1 MATFTNYRGIII
13 IFLHLYPYTYIH
25 VHTHTHILT
34 HSQTFHID
42 EIELHFQR
50 SLAKVKPNQDGV
62 ITKSSLHSNNHQSR
76 DSPSPNQQSRMTP
89 PTSSSSS
96 ASSPRRRVISN
107 SKPLPPPLKLATPTS
122 TVPSTVQSLQTHQ
135 HHHSTRATHRQTIIV
150 PTLNT
155 TTGLTGLSRLSS
167 SSSSPSSIVG
177 PPALTVS
184 NGLPGA
190 GAGTSPPSSLTKS
203 YFPPN
208 VTQIQTLPTISAAA
222 LTNLAAA
229 SGGGGAGGVYQTV
242 IPVASTNILT
252 SQQQRVIH
260 QTIPNGSSSPKR
272 SVAAHQS
279 CTSGNATTA
288 VHLPGNASGLAAVQL
303 TPGGPILA
311 LPSGGLTQTSSG
323 SSSVIGQRALMTGI
337 AGLGGSSGGGGG
349 YQLQAPSITQPGSL
363 QIINIPDESSSSATL
378 RRPSPAPL
386 LADAPTLTKPPT
398 VLNVSQIPNLIAIN
412 PASPSSPSPGNKTPT
427 VKVLGVSGA
436 QSPIRGI
443 PQLSFE

>member
-1 MATFTNYRGIII
+1 M
-13 IFLHLYPYTYIH
+13 P
-25 VHTHTHILT
+25 HTHTL
-34 HSQTFHID
+34 D

-50 SLAKVKPNQDGV
+50 SLAKVKPSQDGV
-62 ITKSSLHSNNHQSR
+62 ITKPSPNDHQNR
-76 DSPSPNQQSRMTP
+76 DSPSPNQPSRRTP
-89 PTSSSSS
+89 PTSSS
-96 ASSPRRRVISN
+96 ASSPRRHVISS
-107 SKPLPPPLKLATPTS
+107 SKPLPPPLKLATPTT

-135 HHHSTRATHRQTIIV
+135 RHHSTRATHRQAIIV

-167 SSSSPSSIVG
+167 SSSPPSSVVG

-229 SGGGGAGGVYQTV
+229 SSGGGSGGVYQTV

-260 QTIPNGSSSPKR
+260 QGIPNGSSSPKR
-272 SVAAHQS
+272 SIAAQS
-279 CTSGNATTA
+279 GTSGHTATA
-288 VHLPGNASGLAAVQL
+288 MHLPGNASGLAAVQL

-323 SSSVIGQRALMTGI
+323 SSSIIGQRALMTGI
-337 AGLGGSSGGGGG
+337 AGFGSGGTGGG
-349 YQLQAPSITQPGSL
+349 YQLQAPSVTQPGSL
-363 QIINIPDESSSSATL
+363 QIINIPNESSSSVGL
-378 RRPSPAPL
+378 RRSSPAPL
-386 LADAPTLTKPPT
+386 LADAPTLPKPPT

-412 PASPSSPSPGNKTPT
+412 PSSPGSPSPGNKTPT

-443 PQLSFE
+443 SQPLKF